1 MIGITLMSRHAT
13 AGAIVLGLA
22 LASAGTVPAFA
33 AGGDGGGG
41 GGSSGG
47 TVQCKEGMVYNE
59 AKKICEQASL
69 LEDKDLIKQGRA
81 LALAGYYENALDALM
96 AVRDKDDATA
106 LTYIGYA
113 KRKMGDVDEGIAYY
127 HQALAIDPDNLDTH
141 EYLGEGYVAA
151 GRTDLAEMQLAR
163 LETLCGSDCTQYAGL
178 AAAIAGEP
186 EHWGNR

>member
-22 LASAGTVPAFA
+22 LASAGTVPDFA

-47 TVQCKEGMVYNE
+47 TVQCKERMVYNE
-59 AKKICEQASL
+59 AKKVCEQASL

-113 KRKMGDVDEGIAYY
+113 KRKMGDVDEGIGDACRG
-127 HQALAIDPDNLDTH
+127 LDVV
-141 EYLGEGYVAA
+141 EV
-151 GRTDLAEMQLAR
+151 LAR
-163 LETLCGSDCTQYAGL
+163 NAANRPT
-178 AAAIAGEP
+178 AAASFRGGLLVAVAEKDVGAEITTPAVRNP
-186 EHWGNR
+186 RSRPTFVA